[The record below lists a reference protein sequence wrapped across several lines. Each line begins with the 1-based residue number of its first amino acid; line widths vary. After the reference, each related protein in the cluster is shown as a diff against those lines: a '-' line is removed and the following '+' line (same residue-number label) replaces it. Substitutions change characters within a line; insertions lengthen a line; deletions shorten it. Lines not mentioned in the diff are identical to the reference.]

1 MRSGGGG
8 GGGGGG
14 ATVRNYNYYGGP
26 SIAPPLIG
34 GYGYGGYGGGMFAP
48 SFVLPGLG
56 FGGFGFFNIIFGMF
70 VLSAVLSVVRGLLS
84 RRQDDD

>member
-1 MRSGGGG
+1 
-8 GGGGGG
+8 
-14 ATVRNYNYYGGP
+14 
-26 SIAPPLIG
+26 
-34 GYGYGGYGGGMFAP
+34 MFAP

>member
-1 MRSGGGG
+1 
-8 GGGGGG
+8 
-14 ATVRNYNYYGGP
+14 
-26 SIAPPLIG
+26 
-34 GYGYGGYGGGMFAP
+34 MFAP
-48 SFVLPGLG
+48 SFVLPGFG